1 MFEPLGIPQF
11 ELSPAERRRAAT
23 QDDEEP
29 EKRSS
34 VRFSGIP
41 DKSTQSRHDEA
52 RRLSIMGAR
61 RVRLEAQKSVRTLC
75 KCDEINAEIEDV
87 SISGGATA
95 CAAKALLDA
104 IDESAASGTPR
115 TSYKLEVAVAEVHAA
130 LARLE
135 CEARWTAN
143 PDVYSALFHC
153 AIAAR
158 HSPSAA
164 YALARFH
171 RGLDHPILPLPVDA
185 AKELRDEVRAGS
197 LLLSAAAGGHNAA
210 KASFALAALDDAS
223 ARTIGLVGA
232 DIAVAE
238 RFVCEVWED
247 LEGGGAA
254 TAETFAVGDMV
265 EANYGGEGH
274 WYPGR
279 IASFDSGSYEIAYD
293 DGESESGVSTANVR
307 RASSAEDDAATAP
320 TTAEPAKEDD
330 DSALPLPLHE
340 LFAAV
345 AAAYASSDAAKATTL
360 YEKAAAIALKG
371 GSASAGVYLS
381 KAAALE

>member
-1 MFEPLGIPQF
+1 VHFG
-11 ELSPAERRRAAT
+11 T
-23 QDDEEP
+23 
-29 EKRSS
+29 RS
-34 VRFSGIP
+34 
-41 DKSTQSRHDEA
+41 D
-52 RRLSIMGAR
+52 RLVLYHSK
-61 RVRLEAQKSVRTLC
+61 LRT
-75 KCDEINAEIEDV
+75 
-87 SISGGATA
+87 G
-95 CAAKALLDA
+95 
-104 IDESAASGTPR
+104 
-115 TSYKLEVAVAEVHAA
+115 
-130 LARLE
+130 
-135 CEARWTAN
+135 
-143 PDVYSALFHC
+143 

-185 AKELRDEVRAGS
+185 AKELRDEARAGS

-210 KASFALAALDDAS
+210 KASFALAALDEAS
-223 ARTIGLVGA
+223 ARAIGLVGA

-254 TAETFAVGDMV
+254 AAETFAVGDVV
-265 EANYGGEGH
+265 EANYSGEGH

-307 RASSAEDDAATAP
+307 RASSAEDDDAATAP
-320 TTAEPAKEDD
+320 AEQPAKEDD
-330 DSALPLPLHE
+330 DAALPLPLHE

-345 AAAYASSDAAKATTL
+345 AAAYSSSDAAKATTL
-360 YEKAAAIALKG
+360 YEKAAAIALKC

>member
-1 MFEPLGIPQF
+1 M
-11 ELSPAERRRAAT
+11 
-23 QDDEEP
+23 
-29 EKRSS
+29 
-34 VRFSGIP
+34 
-41 DKSTQSRHDEA
+41 
-52 RRLSIMGAR
+52 
-61 RVRLEAQKSVRTLC
+61 
-75 KCDEINAEIEDV
+75 
-87 SISGGATA
+87 
-95 CAAKALLDA
+95 
-104 IDESAASGTPR
+104 
-115 TSYKLEVAVAEVHAA
+115 
-130 LARLE
+130 
-135 CEARWTAN
+135 
-143 PDVYSALFHC
+143 
-153 AIAAR
+153 
-158 HSPSAA
+158 
-164 YALARFH
+164 
-171 RGLDHPILPLPVDA
+171 
-185 AKELRDEVRAGS
+185 ELRDEARAGS

-210 KASFALAALDDAS
+210 KASFALATLDDAS
-223 ARTIGLVGA
+223 ARAIGLVGA
-232 DIAVAE
+232 DISVAE

-247 LEGGGAA
+247 REGGGAA
-254 TAETFAVGDMV
+254 AAETFAVGDVV

-320 TTAEPAKEDD
+320 AEQPAKEDD

-345 AAAYASSDAAKATTL
+345 AAAYTSTDAAKATTL

>member
-1 MFEPLGIPQF
+1 M
-11 ELSPAERRRAAT
+11 
-23 QDDEEP
+23 
-29 EKRSS
+29 
-34 VRFSGIP
+34 
-41 DKSTQSRHDEA
+41 
-52 RRLSIMGAR
+52 
-61 RVRLEAQKSVRTLC
+61 RLEAQKSVRTLC
-75 KCDEINAEIEDV
+75 KCDEINAELEDV

-104 IDESAASGTPR
+104 IDESTSSGTPQ
-115 TSYKLEVAVAEVHAA
+115 TSYKLETAVAEVHAA

-135 CEARWTAN
+135 CEARWTAS

-171 RGLDHPILPLPVDA
+171 RGLDHPILPLPVGA
-185 AKELRDEVRAGS
+185 AMELRDDARAGS

-210 KASFALAALDDAS
+210 KASFALATLDDAS
-223 ARTIGLVGA
+223 ARAIGLVGA
-232 DIAVAE
+232 DISVAE

-247 LEGGGAA
+247 REGGGAA
-254 TAETFAVGDMV
+254 AAETFAVGDVV

-307 RASSAEDDAATAP
+307 RASSAEEDDAATAP
-320 TTAEPAKEDD
+320 TAEPAKEDD
-330 DSALPLPLHE
+330 DSALPLPMHE

-345 AAAYASSDAAKATTL
+345 AAAYTPSDAAKAVSL
-360 YEKAAAIALKG
+360 YEKAAALALKG

-381 KAAALE
+381 KAAQLE

>member
-1 MFEPLGIPQF
+1 M
-11 ELSPAERRRAAT
+11 
-23 QDDEEP
+23 
-29 EKRSS
+29 
-34 VRFSGIP
+34 
-41 DKSTQSRHDEA
+41 
-52 RRLSIMGAR
+52 
-61 RVRLEAQKSVRTLC
+61 
-75 KCDEINAEIEDV
+75 
-87 SISGGATA
+87 
-95 CAAKALLDA
+95 DA
-104 IDESAASGTPR
+104 IDKSSSSGTPQ

-135 CEARWTAN
+135 CEARWTAS

-171 RGLDHPILPLPVDA
+171 RGLDHPILPLPVGA
-185 AKELRDEVRAGS
+185 AMELRDEARAGS

-223 ARTIGLVGA
+223 ARAIGLVGA

-254 TAETFAVGDMV
+254 AAETFAVGDVV

-293 DGESESGVSTANVR
+293 DGESESNVSLANVR
-307 RASSAEDDAATAP
+307 RASSAEDDATAP
-320 TTAEPAKEDD
+320 AEQPAKEDD

-345 AAAYASSDAAKATTL
+345 AATYSSLDAAKATTL

-381 KAAALE
+381 KAAQLE

>member
-1 MFEPLGIPQF
+1 M
-11 ELSPAERRRAAT
+11 
-23 QDDEEP
+23 
-29 EKRSS
+29 
-34 VRFSGIP
+34 
-41 DKSTQSRHDEA
+41 
-52 RRLSIMGAR
+52 
-61 RVRLEAQKSVRTLC
+61 
-75 KCDEINAEIEDV
+75 
-87 SISGGATA
+87 
-95 CAAKALLDA
+95 
-104 IDESAASGTPR
+104 
-115 TSYKLEVAVAEVHAA
+115 
-130 LARLE
+130 
-135 CEARWTAN
+135 
-143 PDVYSALFHC
+143 
-153 AIAAR
+153 
-158 HSPSAA
+158 
-164 YALARFH
+164 
-171 RGLDHPILPLPVDA
+171 PLPVDA
-185 AKELRDEVRAGS
+185 AKELRDEARAGS

-223 ARTIGLVGA
+223 ARAIGLVGA

-254 TAETFAVGDMV
+254 AAETFAVGDVV

-307 RASSAEDDAATAP
+307 RASSAGEEADAATTPA
-320 TTAEPAKEDD
+320 AEPAKEDD
-330 DSALPLPLHE
+330 LPLPLHE

-345 AAAYASSDAAKATTL
+345 AAAYAPSDAAKATTL

-381 KAAALE
+381 KAAQLE

>member
-1 MFEPLGIPQF
+1 M
-11 ELSPAERRRAAT
+11 
-23 QDDEEP
+23 
-29 EKRSS
+29 
-34 VRFSGIP
+34 
-41 DKSTQSRHDEA
+41 
-52 RRLSIMGAR
+52 
-61 RVRLEAQKSVRTLC
+61 
-75 KCDEINAEIEDV
+75 
-87 SISGGATA
+87 
-95 CAAKALLDA
+95 
-104 IDESAASGTPR
+104 
-115 TSYKLEVAVAEVHAA
+115 
-130 LARLE
+130 
-135 CEARWTAN
+135 
-143 PDVYSALFHC
+143 YSALFHC

-171 RGLDHPILPLPVDA
+171 RGFDHPILPLPVDA
-185 AKELRDEVRAGS
+185 AKELRDEARAGS

-223 ARTIGLVGA
+223 ARAIGLVGA

-254 TAETFAVGDMV
+254 AAETFAVGDVV

-274 WYPGR
+274 WYPGK

-293 DGESESGVSTANVR
+293 DGESESNRLDGQRAARVVR
-307 RASSAEDDAATAP
+307 SEDDAATP
-320 TTAEPAKEDD
+320 PAEPAKEDD

-381 KAAALE
+381 KAAQLDTYV